1 MCPGGLGVIWH
12 SPCGIDYPQAKFFC
26 HYMDFAQHYG
36 FKIVPCNVGKGNEK
50 GVVENG
56 VGYVKKNLLNSLSIP
71 NFKIMEPVAQNWL
84 DTIANVRTH
93 RETGKRPV
101 DMFHEEKSSLQPK
114 EKKPGIK
121 RYSCGF

>member
-1 MCPGGLGVIWH
+1 
-12 SPCGIDYPQAKFFC
+12 
-26 HYMDFAQHYG
+26 
-36 FKIVPCNVGKGNEK
+36 
-50 GVVENG
+50 
-56 VGYVKKNLLNSLSIP
+56 
-71 NFKIMEPVAQNWL
+71 MEPVAQNWL